1 MAIVVVCDFD
11 NLDPWINALKKV
23 DPSTEIIRIEEVED
37 KSSVEFV
44 LAWNYPHGLFRDYPG
59 VKTISSMGA
68 GVDHLINDPFLPK
81 HINIVRIVDPR
92 LSQDMYEFA
101 LAVIMNRLRQLTNF
115 RENQMKGIWKKKR
128 YLRISDIRVGIMGTG
143 AIGNHLAIQLNKSGF
158 KVAGWGRTAGKPAPY
173 KKYHGQEQLSEL
185 LESSDILICLLPLTA
200 ATKDILNKE
209 NLQILPKN
217 AWLVNLGRGEHV
229 VDGDLIEMLDSGHLD
244 GANLDV
250 FREEPLPARH
260 PFWKHPK
267 IFITPHLA
275 SLPFPESV
283 APQIIENYRRTKE
296 DRPLLN
302 IVDRELG
309 Y

>member
-23 DPSTEIIRIEEVED
+23 DPSVDIIKIKEVED

-44 LAWNYPHGLFRDYPG
+44 LAWNYPHGLFREYPG

-68 GVDHLINDPFLPK
+68 GVDHLINDPLLPK

-101 LAVIMNRLRQLTNF
+101 LAVIMNRLRQLTHF
-115 RENQMKGIWKKKR
+115 RENQQRGIWKKKR
-128 YLRISDIRVGIMGTG
+128 YLRISDIRVGVMGTG
-143 AIGNHLAIQLNKSGF
+143 AIGNHLAIRLHKAGF
-158 KVAGWGRTAGKPAPY
+158 TVSGWGRTAGKPVPY
-173 KKYHGQEQLSEL
+173 KKYHGQEQLPVL

-200 ATKDILNKE
+200 ATKDILNKD
-209 NLQILPKN
+209 NLQLLPKN

-229 VDGDLIEMLDSGHLD
+229 VDEDLIEMLDSGHMD

-250 FREEPLPARH
+250 FREEPLPAGH
-260 PFWKHPK
+260 PFWEHPK
-267 IFITPHLA
+267 VLITPHLA

-296 DRPLLN
+296 DSPLLN